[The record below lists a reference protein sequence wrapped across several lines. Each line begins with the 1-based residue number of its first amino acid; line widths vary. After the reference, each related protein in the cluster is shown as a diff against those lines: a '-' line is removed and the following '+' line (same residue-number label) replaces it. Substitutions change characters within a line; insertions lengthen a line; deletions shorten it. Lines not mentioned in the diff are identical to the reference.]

1 MGGDNPEEWQGCKG
15 RSLMLTPYGKVAGV
29 ASESGEATVTVGRVG
44 DVEDACACACACAC
58 AAHTRR
64 AHAPHVQVD
73 AIDNPNPHPHP
84 HPHQV
89 DAIDKFDS
97 CHEAVFE
104 VLEAAHCTNS
114 RLGQVLGP

>member
-29 ASESGEATVTVGRVG
+29 ASDSGEATVTVGRVG
-44 DVEDACACACACAC
+44 DADACTCTCIAQVV
-58 AAHTRR
+58 HYSIDI
-64 AHAPHVQVD
+64 PH
-73 AIDNPNPHPHP
+73 PNPHPR
-84 HPHQV
+84 QV

-104 VLEAAHCTNS
+104 VLEAARCTNS
-114 RLGQVLGP
+114 RLGQVSS